1 MEISLINGDLPDQ
14 WKTSIIIPIPKKG
27 DLTKTD
33 SYRGIALTSIPG
45 KTLNRMIL
53 NRIKPPLETILRRHQ
68 NGFRSGRSCASHILA
83 LRRILEGAAA
93 KNLPAVMTF
102 VDFRKAF
109 DSVHRGILM
118 KILRAYGIPDKIVDL
133 IEKTYTDT
141 FAKVMTSDG
150 LTEAF
155 AILAGVL
162 QGDTLAP
169 YIFIIVVD
177 YVMRTA
183 LKDLDEPG
191 FTLTPRQS
199 RRHPAK
205 KLSDVE
211 FADDVALISET
222 IKEAQKFLTSLE
234 KAAECVGLHMNE
246 GKTKYL
252 CKNIPRPIPAPL
264 ISSAGSVIEEVDDF
278 VYLGSWIASSEHD
291 FLVRKAKAWAACHKM
306 KSIWRSD
313 LRRDLKINLF
323 QATVESILL
332 YGSETWTM
340 TESLKKKIDG
350 CYTRMLWMVL
360 DSNWK
365 VRRRT
370 RQTNAQTYDQLQ
382 RVTTKIQQRRM
393 RLAGHLLRHPELVGH
408 KLVLWEPKHG
418 RRRQGGSKITFV
430 DTLRKDTGLECV
442 NEISGLMTN
451 RCLWR
456 TAIDSRTLQ
465 PP

>member
-1 MEISLINGDLPDQ
+1 
-14 WKTSIIIPIPKKG
+14 
-27 DLTKTD
+27 
-33 SYRGIALTSIPG
+33 
-45 KTLNRMIL
+45 MIL
-53 NRIKPPLETILRRHQ
+53 NRIKPPLEKILRRHQ
-68 NGFRSGRSCASHILA
+68 NGFRPGRSCASHILA

-118 KILRAYGIPDKIVDL
+118 KILRAYGIPNKIVDL

-141 FAKVMTSDG
+141 FAKVMTPDG

-183 LKDLDEPG
+183 LKDLDAPG
-191 FTLTPRQS
+191 FTLTLRQS

-211 FADDVALISET
+211 FADDVALITET

-252 CKNIPRPIPAPL
+252 CTNVPRPIPAPL
-264 ISSAGSVIEEVDDF
+264 ISSAGCVIEEVDDF

-313 LRRDLKINLF
+313 LRKDLKINLF

-370 RQTNAQTYDQLQ
+370 GQTNAQTYDQLQ

-408 KLVLWEPKHG
+408 NLVLWEPKHG
-418 RRRQGGSKITFV
+418 HRRQGGPKITFV

-442 NEISGLMTN
+442 KEIGGLMTN

>member
-1 MEISLINGDLPDQ
+1 MLNRCGADIFQLSMVFDPAQPGPFTKSELVTARRQTKEGKASGEDGISAEVMKRVDLDDITLKFYNDPLCGGDLPDQ

-45 KTLNRMIL
+45 KILNRMIL
-53 NRIKPPLETILRRHQ
+53 NRIKPPLEKILRRHQ
-68 NGFRSGRSCASHILA
+68 NGFRPGRSCASHILA

-118 KILRAYGIPDKIVDL
+118 KILRAYGIPNKIVDL

-141 FAKVMTSDG
+141 FAKVMTPDG

-183 LKDLDEPG
+183 LKDLDAPG
-191 FTLTPRQS
+191 FTLTLRQS

-205 KLSDVE
+205 KLFDVE
-211 FADDVALISET
+211 FADDVALITET

-252 CKNIPRPIPAPL
+252 CTNVPRPIPAPL
-264 ISSAGSVIEEVDDF
+264 ISSAGCVIEEVDDF

-313 LRRDLKINLF
+313 LRKDLKINLF

-370 RQTNAQTYDQLQ
+370 GQTNAQTYDQLQ
-382 RVTTKIQQRRM
+382 CNES
-393 RLAGHLLRHPELVGH
+393 L
-408 KLVLWEPKHG
+408 PK
-418 RRRQGGSKITFV
+418 SNK
-430 DTLRKDTGLECV
+430 E
-442 NEISGLMTN
+442 E
-451 RCLWR
+451 
-456 TAIDSRTLQ
+456 
-465 PP
+465 